1 MRMLHLIAYGAGTI
15 FVIVSSLLAVLE
27 KHREGG
33 TATETP
39 GRSTGRKQA
48 PTRRQRALRS
58 VPTGRVLTAEDYAE
72 LDEWFNS

>member
-1 MRMLHLIAYGAGTI
+1 MLHLIAYGLGTI
-15 FVIVSSLLAVLE
+15 FVVVSSLLAVLE
-27 KHREGG
+27 QHRAGG

-39 GRSTGRKQA
+39 ATRKGRKQA

-58 VPTGRVLTAEDYAE
+58 VPTGRVLTAEDYEE